1 MNDENVA
8 LSIIVNAIQ
17 LETQHSSSRDGSEA
31 GGYGLDL
38 DAIQRIARTILT
50 ALAEQGFQV
59 TRAPSE
65 PR

>member
-1 MNDENVA
+1 MNDEDVA

-17 LETQHSSSRDGSEA
+17 LGTQRSPGQDGSESA
-31 GGYGLDL
+31 ENGLAPD
-38 DAIQRIARTILT
+38 DIRRIATTILT